1 MIAALGQLPPLVA
14 SHLLLAGAAMLLA
27 LVIGLPLGLFAA
39 RRPRA
44 GGAILA
50 GASLIQTIP
59 GLALLALFYPMLLWL
74 SSLVGGAIPAL
85 GFLPALLALTL
96 YALLPILRNVV
107 AGLNGID
114 PAVRQAADGV
124 GMTAGQKLRLVE
136 IPLAAP
142 VAMAGIRT
150 AAVWTIGAATL
161 STTVG
166 YPSLGN
172 PIFSGL
178 QTENWSL
185 VLAGCSGA
193 AGLAIAADTVLAL
206 IERGLAKRRRLPLL
220 AGLILLVLGLA
231 AALAPAFASRQ
242 QTVVVGAKNFSEQ
255 FILARVIGAR
265 LEAAGYRVA
274 YREGL
279 GSAVAFRAL
288 AAGDVDVYVDYAGT
302 LWTGAM
308 GRTDTAPSAA
318 MLADMASW
326 MAAGPKTAIVGALG
340 FENAY
345 ALATRAGAGM
355 ASLADLAARAPGLS
369 LGADLEF
376 LDRPEWR
383 AIRDAYG
390 LHFRDQRAY
399 NPTFMYRALS
409 SGQADVI
416 SAFSSDGRIA
426 AEKLVVL
433 ADPKGATPRYDALL
447 LASPARA
454 HDARFLAALRPLIG
468 AIPVDVMR
476 EANYQVDRDAGKV
489 TPESAASW
497 LADHIKAGS
506 APSP

>member
-1 MIAALGQLPPLVA
+1 
-14 SHLLLAGAAMLLA
+14 
-27 LVIGLPLGLFAA
+27 
-39 RRPRA
+39 
-44 GGAILA
+44 
-50 GASLIQTIP
+50 
-59 GLALLALFYPMLLWL
+59 
-74 SSLVGGAIPAL
+74 
-85 GFLPALLALTL
+85 
-96 YALLPILRNVV
+96 
-107 AGLNGID
+107 
-114 PAVRQAADGV
+114 
-124 GMTAGQKLRLVE
+124 
-136 IPLAAP
+136 
-142 VAMAGIRT
+142 
-150 AAVWTIGAATL
+150 
-161 STTVG
+161 
-166 YPSLGN
+166 
-172 PIFSGL
+172 
-178 QTENWSL
+178 
-185 VLAGCSGA
+185 
-193 AGLAIAADTVLAL
+193 
-206 IERGLAKRRRLPLL
+206 
-220 AGLILLVLGLA
+220 
-231 AALAPAFASRQ
+231 
-242 QTVVVGAKNFSEQ
+242 
-255 FILARVIGAR
+255 VIGAR